1 MKIETFTV
9 CYNEAKMLPYFLR
22 HYSRYGHVTVFDN
35 HSTDGSAAIAKDFN
49 ATVIPFNSDDRYRED
64 ILTHLRNNC
73 WKESQADW
81 VIVADVDEIVYHR
94 MLDLALSRSTGTIIM
109 PHMFE
114 MFSETFPK
122 TKAQIYEEVN
132 TGIEMRSKMF
142 LFRPSDIK
150 EINYDPGSHHASP
163 EGKVVIDVQTGII
176 AMHFKYVSLA
186 HAIDRYEMLSS
197 RQSEENKANGWS
209 WHMNKT
215 PGEFYDLF
223 QDATSR
229 LMKIL

>member
-9 CYNEAKMLPYFLR
+9 CYNEEKMLPYFLR

-35 HSTDGSAAIAKDFN
+35 NSTDSSAAIAKDFN

-81 VIVADVDEIVYHR
+81 IIVADVDEIVYHR
-94 MLDLALSRSTGTIIM
+94 MLDLALSRSTGTVIM

-114 MFSETFPK
+114 MFSQAFPK
-122 TKAQIYEEVN
+122 TKGQIYEEVN

-142 LFRPSDIK
+142 LLRPGSIK
-150 EINYDPGSHHASP
+150 EMNYTPGSHTAHP
-163 EGKVVIDVQTGII
+163 EGNVVVDVHTGII

-186 HAIDRYEMLSS
+186 YAIDRYEMLSA
-197 RQSEENKANGWS
+197 RQSEENKENGWS
-209 WHMNKT
+209 WHMDKT

-223 QDATSR
+223 QEATSQ